1 MDCSLGQVTWVC
13 RRGCDAS
20 LGLPCSEDEGPAL
33 PIHTGAEQKGSR
45 HVLRVGN
52 NGAVVTGLQSASLP

>member
-1 MDCSLGQVTWVC
+1 MAVLGFLAVKMRV
-13 RRGCDAS
+13 
-20 LGLPCSEDEGPAL
+20 LAL